1 MNIGAW
7 NIIDAFEIGTASQVA
22 ESTKSLIY
30 FSPLFFFWLTA
41 GILLL
46 IAEYLIQLQPGK
58 RYQYIAL
65 SMAIPAWIVALGLLL
80 NRVGV
85 DFNLQILSWMGMSV
99 IAALWGRSILLSS
112 NPESNDRS

>member
-1 MNIGAW
+1 MNIVAW
-7 NIIDAFEIGTASQVA
+7 NIVDAFEIGSALQVT
-22 ESTKSLIY
+22 ESSESLIY
-30 FSPLFFFWLTA
+30 PSSLFFFWLIA

-46 IAEYLIQLQPGK
+46 IAEYLIQQQPGK

-85 DFNLQILSWMGMSV
+85 DFNLQVLSWMGMSV